1 MNQIFITSQPL
12 IFLQNKD
19 KDSWELFPLKE
30 SEVFKIL
37 TEQNWVSSPKNKLL
51 FGDVYRVGAEMLLD
65 IKYSLGDSA
74 FYEVLADS
82 SLLMKKYQQIKKVN

>member
-1 MNQIFITSQPL
+1 MEL
-12 IFLQNKD
+12 VRG
-19 KDSWELFPLKE
+19 WELFPLKE